1 MGESKQAY
9 YEKLVYDELMTREL
23 VTYDK
28 VMAKSETPETVSDKL
43 KNCSLSGYS
52 DYNVL
57 KKAFSEILDLI
68 KLMEGKDC
76 VLVEGA
82 TRNRGFRYVG
92 ESTDP
97 LGNVK
102 YHIVKDVKLYWEF
115 CQDSGGFFPETW
127 LDYFFKDTLNLQKLK
142 ERKRKPL
149 VCVSLD
155 RSLSHLEYLPSLY
168 EAIKKKQVLH
178 LSYAKRYEGIT
189 DEIFHPHLL
198 KEYNGRW
205 FVLGVDEHGDYEN
218 YSLDRIHNYS
228 VVTGIEYIPIK
239 DAEYR
244 YWNQIIGVSHQEWT
258 NVVHIKLKTHSHY
271 MHGLFVSKR
280 FHESQCE
287 DLPYGNHN
295 GEEYGMLSIDI
306 VPNKEFYG
314 RMLLYGD
321 EIEVVSPHDVREQVK
336 KRIESLQ
343 QRYSSYK
350 GEKC

>member
-1 MGESKQAY
+1 MNESKQAY

-23 VTYDK
+23 VTYNR
-28 VMAKSETPETVSDKL
+28 VMAKSETLETKSDRL
-43 KNCSLSGYS
+43 QNCSLSDYF

-57 KKAFSEILDLI
+57 KKAFSEILDLV
-68 KLMEGKDC
+68 KLMEGEDC
-76 VLVEGA
+76 VIVEGA

-102 YHIVKDVKLYWEF
+102 YHIIKDVKCYWEF

-149 VCVSLD
+149 VCVGLD
-155 RSLSHLEYLPSLY
+155 RALAHLEYLPSLY
-168 EAIKKKQVLH
+168 EAIKKKQVLL
-178 LSYAKRYEGIT
+178 LSYAKRYE
-189 DEIFHPHLL
+189 DRMDVMFHPHLL

-205 FVLGVDEHGDYEN
+205 FVLGVDERGNYEN
-218 YSLDRIHNYS
+218 YSLDRIHSYS
-228 VVTGIEYIPIK
+228 VVTGIDYIPIK
-239 DAEYR
+239 DTEYK

-258 NVVHIKLKTHSHY
+258 NVVHIELKTHSHY
-271 MHGLFVSKR
+271 MHGLFMSKP

-287 DLPYGNHN
+287 VLPYGNHN
-295 GEEYGMLSIDI
+295 GEECGMLSIDI

-321 EIEVVSPHDVREQVK
+321 EIEVVSPLDVREQVK
-336 KRIESLQ
+336 KRIGSLQ
-343 QRYSSYK
+343 QRYSS
-350 GEKC
+350 

>member
-1 MGESKQAY
+1 MSESKQTY
-9 YEKLVYDELMTREL
+9 YEKLVYEALMTREL
-23 VTYDK
+23 VTYDR
-28 VMAKSETPETVSDKL
+28 VMAKSETPNTISDRQ
-43 KNCSLSGYS
+43 KNRSLSDYS
-52 DYNVL
+52 DYNIL
-57 KKAFSEILDLI
+57 KKAFSEILDLV
-68 KLMEGKDC
+68 KLMEGEGC
-76 VLVEGA
+76 VIVEGA

-97 LGNVK
+97 IGNVK
-102 YHIVKDVKLYWEF
+102 YHIIKDVKRYWNF
-115 CQDSGGFFPETW
+115 CQDSGGFFPEAW

-178 LSYAKRYEGIT
+178 LSYAKRYEDSINVM
-189 DEIFHPHLL
+189 FHPHLL

-205 FVLGVDEHGDYEN
+205 FVLGVDERGDYEN
-218 YSLDRIHNYS
+218 YSLDRIHSYS
-228 VVTGIEYIPIK
+228 VVTGIDYIPIK
-239 DAEYR
+239 DAEYK

-258 NVVHIKLKTHSHY
+258 DVVHITLKTHSLY
-271 MHGLFVSKR
+271 KHGLFISKR
-280 FHESQCE
+280 FHESQHE
-287 DLPYGNHN
+287 ILAFGNHG

-321 EIEVVSPHDVREQVK
+321 DIEVVSPSDVREQVK
-336 KRIESLQ
+336 KRIEALR
-343 QRYSSYK
+343 QRYST
-350 GEKC
+350 